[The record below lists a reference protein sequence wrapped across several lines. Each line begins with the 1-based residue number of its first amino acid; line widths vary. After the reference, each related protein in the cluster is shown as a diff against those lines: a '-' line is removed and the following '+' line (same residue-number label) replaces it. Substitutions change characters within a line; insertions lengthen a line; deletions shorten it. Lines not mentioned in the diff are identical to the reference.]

1 MYLENLRHVETQQTH
16 TDVSKCP
23 SSKYFVTYRI
33 KGSAELINKERIGG
47 ETKENYWIPVRTH

>member
-23 SSKYFVTYRI
+23 SSKYFVTYQI
-33 KGSAELINKERIGG
+33 KTEMK
-47 ETKENYWIPVRTH
+47 W